1 MTYFSK
7 YFIGLAVIWLGL
19 FGMIGH
25 CTAAPDEN
33 WHKKSDQVKTEAANK
48 KMEIKTVDLTQVKS
62 RELIIKLKHHH
73 EDFAAM
79 LSDIGAELMDTPP
92 PLKKRGI
99 FIVRVNPEYDF
110 DYALAHLRNNP
121 LIANVEPNFLV
132 NKTAIP
138 DDEYYPDQWYL
149 PRINA
154 PAAWDLSQGSPD
166 VLVAVLDTGVD
177 YNHPDLADRIWKN
190 SGEGDLEDGIDNDNN
205 GYIDDIF
212 GYCTA
217 SPGDPAKPYDPMDDN
232 IDRHGTRVAGIIAAS
247 TNNSLG
253 IAGVDWNC
261 KILPVKVLAADGY
274 GTSESLINGIYYAM
288 DQGADIINM
297 SLGSSS
303 YSAVER
309 DAIWEAY
316 NSGIILIAA
325 SGNNYGLI
333 AYPAAYMP
341 VISVGAADKN
351 DQACSFSNYGSRL
364 DIMAPGKYILSSGMD
379 SSYQFGEGTSF
390 AAPIVSGVA
399 ALLLAQNP
407 ALDLTEIEWVL
418 EYSAD
423 MPEAYSNQQW
433 VSTYGYGRVNA
444 EAAINSPLPDI
455 SQDAPAEKSQALPI
469 RFNIP
474 YHQELETPQDDDWF
488 CFELENPGDV
498 SLTITPPPGIDVV
511 AWLEAPPEVAILG
524 WTLQKDDPSI
534 MEKQIDLAAINEP
547 EVYSFDAEPGTY
559 YLHVYDYNGH
569 WSQTP
574 YEILVNSY
582 VAVSGLSLNENQISL
597 VSGGQPHQLTAALN
611 PDNASKQF
619 INWESDRP
627 DIAEVADGWVTAHSP
642 GTAIITAASDENSLM
657 TDSCVVNVIS
667 PDIAQISFQGII
679 LDHNN
684 QVLSLAFGE
693 NIFNNTADI
702 ESLKAAISLA
712 EDGVNFNALG
722 ENDTAAIE
730 GNILKITLS
739 SPLNGENNHV
749 KIEAKTLRNEMGD
762 SLNEEIIAQVTAAE
776 GCFIATAAYGSY
788 LDPHVWT
795 LRQFRDNV
803 LLNSTSGRWFVAGYY
818 QISPPIA
825 AYIAQ
830 HEFLRMMTRLLL
842 TPLIIF
848 IEYPVFLIILLLF
861 VFYLVRRS
869 VIILRQNHLRRPAD

>member
-1 MTYFSK
+1 M
-7 YFIGLAVIWLGL
+7 
-19 FGMIGH
+19 
-25 CTAAPDEN
+25 
-33 WHKKSDQVKTEAANK
+33 
-48 KMEIKTVDLTQVKS
+48 
-62 RELIIKLKHHH
+62 
-73 EDFAAM
+73 
-79 LSDIGAELMDTPP
+79 
-92 PLKKRGI
+92 
-99 FIVRVNPEYDF
+99 
-110 DYALAHLRNNP
+110 
-121 LIANVEPNFLV
+121 
-132 NKTAIP
+132 
-138 DDEYYPDQWYL
+138 
-149 PRINA
+149 
-154 PAAWDLSQGSPD
+154 
-166 VLVAVLDTGVD
+166 
-177 YNHPDLADRIWKN
+177 
-190 SGEGDLEDGIDNDNN
+190 
-205 GYIDDIF
+205 
-212 GYCTA
+212 
-217 SPGDPAKPYDPMDDN
+217 
-232 IDRHGTRVAGIIAAS
+232 
-247 TNNSLG
+247 
-253 IAGVDWNC
+253 
-261 KILPVKVLAADGY
+261 
-274 GTSESLINGIYYAM
+274 
-288 DQGADIINM
+288 
-297 SLGSSS
+297 
-303 YSAVER
+303 
-309 DAIWEAY
+309 
-316 NSGIILIAA
+316 
-325 SGNNYGLI
+325 
-333 AYPAAYMP
+333 
-341 VISVGAADKN
+341 
-351 DQACSFSNYGSRL
+351 
-364 DIMAPGKYILSSGMD
+364 
-379 SSYQFGEGTSF
+379 
-390 AAPIVSGVA
+390 
-399 ALLLAQNP
+399 
-407 ALDLTEIEWVL
+407 
-418 EYSAD
+418 
-423 MPEAYSNQQW
+423 
-433 VSTYGYGRVNA
+433 
-444 EAAINSPLPDI
+444 
-455 SQDAPAEKSQALPI
+455 
-469 RFNIP
+469 
-474 YHQELETPQDDDWF
+474 
-488 CFELENPGDV
+488 
-498 SLTITPPPGIDVV
+498 V

-712 EDGVNFNALG
+712 EDGVNFNTLG

-730 GNILKITLS
+730 GNILRITLG

-830 HEFLRMMTRLLL
+830 HESLRMMTRLLL